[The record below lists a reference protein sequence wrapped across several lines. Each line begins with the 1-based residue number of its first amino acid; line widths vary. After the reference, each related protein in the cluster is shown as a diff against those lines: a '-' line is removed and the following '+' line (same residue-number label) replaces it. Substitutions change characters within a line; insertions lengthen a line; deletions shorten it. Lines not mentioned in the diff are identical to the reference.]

1 MNGTIRQYIKRRV
14 WWCAG
19 VAFAGWLMFP
29 LGAAIAKNLP
39 SGAPAASVPVIGFVM
54 FFGALLAMR
63 RIVKCPSCKA
73 RLGHTIAMPLAFSWG
88 SGPKVNFC
96 PFCGVN
102 LDQPMPHSEAVQP
115 HNPLDPIK

>member
-1 MNGTIRQYIKRRV
+1 MNGTIRQYIKRRM

-19 VAFAGWLMFP
+19 VAFAGWLMLP
-29 LGAAIAKNLP
+29 LAAAIAKDLP
-39 SGAPAASVPVIGFVM
+39 SGAPAAAIPVIGILT
-54 FFGALLAMR
+54 FGGAILAM
-63 RIVKCPSCKA
+63 RIVKCPKCKA
-73 RLGHTIAMPLAFSWG
+73 RLGQTIAMPLAFSWG

-102 LDQPMPHSEAVQP
+102 LDQPMPQSEAVQS